1 MATKATIDND
11 LEKLIAI
18 ANSADELIPLLNQI
32 PLNILKQTLTSE
44 ISRNYPTPSHQI
56 KLKFGALF
64 FCRLIPDDILQYI
77 LSFLCLANHK
87 NYHNQVCTKWNRLYN
102 QNQKL
107 FYKPYIGKYQQMWIF
122 DSRRKNSKLTAL
134 EKTLG
139 IKGVVDDLR
148 NILNST
154 IFMEL
159 NLQDE
164 AIIFVHAGTQELEE
178 EEEDVDD
185 GGGVLTFK
193 RNCTLIGVN
202 YTKNQLVEVSAT
214 INGQHYDSDLCDS
227 NPADT
232 NTGKFICI
240 GSHDETGKCKVK
252 LEGINFN
259 NNFMSSWG
267 DVNQGCCLTISN
279 CVMFAR
285 DGGITHYGD
294 ELKIDG
300 CHIQIGGVCVV
311 IKYYSDNI
319 NVRNSTLSNTYSAL
333 PCIKFDGHQDRHDLR
348 KLNCN
353 GNTFI
358 SGDEHQFPIADSH
371 DKKVM
376 GYLSQNKWIK
386 LNDSN
391 KH

>member
-32 PLNILKQTLTSE
+32 PLNIVKQTLTSE

-87 NYHNQVCTKWNRLYN
+87 NYHNQVCRKWNRLYN
-102 QNQKL
+102 KNQKL
-107 FYKPYIGKYQQMWIF
+107 FYKPYIGQYQQMWIF

-148 NILNST
+148 KILNST
-154 IFMEL
+154 IFMAL

-178 EEEDVDD
+178 TDD
-185 GGGVLTFK
+185 RGAVLTFN
-193 RNCTLIGVN
+193 RNCRLIGVN
-202 YTKNQLVEVSAT
+202 YTKDQLVEVSAT
-214 INGQHYDSDLCDS
+214 IEGETYDSNYDPDY
-227 NPADT
+227 T
-232 NTGKFICI
+232 ETFMCI
-240 GSHDETGKCKVK
+240 GSYDGTGKCKVE

-279 CVMFAR
+279 CVMLAR
-285 DGGITHYGD
+285 DGGITHAGD
-294 ELKIDG
+294 ELEINECVMEFGGTCVEIARPSDKI
-300 CHIQIGGVCVV
+300 
-311 IKYYSDNI
+311 NI
-319 NVRNSTLSNTYSAL
+319 TNSTLSNTYGRF
-333 PCIKFDGHQDRHDLR
+333 PCIRIEGHHYHHDLR
-348 KLNCN
+348 KLTCN
-353 GNTFI
+353 ENTFI
-358 SGDEHQFPIADSH
+358 SGDEEDQFPIADEY
-371 DKKVM
+371 DQKVTR
-376 GYLSQNKWIK
+376 YLSQNKWIK
-386 LNDSN
+386 SNDSN
-391 KH
+391 NKH